1 MKPSVSMLRYF
12 FVFFASLAAVHVPST
27 LLAQEQ
33 GGGGA
38 NADALIRDYASAV
51 IGKPP
56 TGLDPFYVKCTD
68 AQGIK
73 VMSSAKVPDA
83 ALLVARDIVIHMLS
97 KRPDLRAALV
107 KQGWRIG
114 VMARSESTTDIPEH
128 SGLKKPG
135 PNDRRLTVG
144 EKRDYQRIAKMTDK
158 EYWDRRARGL
168 GGNPT
173 TCAEE
178 NLLGYPGTRYFGEN
192 ILVHEFSHAIMGG
205 AIRRVEPEFHRDIR
219 AAYNEA
225 MKKKLWQGHYAA
237 TNANEYW
244 AEGTQTWFYSN
255 YAYHDGETRV
265 QTPEDLKK
273 YDPKLFELLSRVYP
287 DHHVPMDIYHGKNLK
302 RGGSRG
308 RRQREPRQP
317 RPERGSDVRREM
329 AP

>member
-1 MKPSVSMLRYF
+1 MRSVVATHRYLF
-12 FVFFASLAAVHVPST
+12 DCLPALAVAMVSLALP
-27 LLAQEQ
+27 AQTRPEP
-33 GGGGA
+33 GA
-38 NADALIRDYASAV
+38 NPDALVQDYASTA

-56 TGLDPFYVKCTD
+56 EGYDPFYVKCTD

-73 VMSSAKVPDA
+73 VMSSGKVPDT

-107 KQGWRIG
+107 KQRWRIG

-128 SGLKKPG
+128 RGLKKPG

-144 EKRDYQRIAKMTDK
+144 EKKNYQRIAKLSHK

-205 AIRRVEPEFHRDIR
+205 AIRRVDPKFHREIR
-219 AAYNEA
+219 DAYKEA
-225 MKKKLWQGHYAA
+225 MKKKLWQGHYGA

-255 YAYHDGETRV
+255 YAYRDGETRV
-265 QTPEDLKK
+265 ESPEDLKK
-273 YDPKLFELLSRVYP
+273 YDPTLFELLSRVYP
-287 DHHVPMDIYHGKNLK
+287 DHHIPMDVYHGKK
-302 RGGSRG
+302 PGQRRSSG
-308 RRQREPRQP
+308 RR
-317 RPERGSDVRREM
+317 RRERRQ
-329 AP
+329 AR